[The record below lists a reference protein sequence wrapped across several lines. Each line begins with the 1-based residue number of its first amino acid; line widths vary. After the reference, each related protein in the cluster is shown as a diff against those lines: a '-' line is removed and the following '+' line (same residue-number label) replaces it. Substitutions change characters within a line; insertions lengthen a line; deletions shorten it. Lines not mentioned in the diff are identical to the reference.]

1 VSKKGGRM
9 LRKIVAAVAGAL
21 FAGIVV
27 GAVSRMLMMLVALA
41 AGHATEFAWS
51 GSASILFGYAMF
63 MLPGALLAALS
74 RRRGRWLLLAV
85 GAAVLLVPAIGVA
98 SEEIGSDRHFTA
110 RNWVLVSLS
119 SLGVFAT
126 IGALPLVTLRAV
138 DWSLARLGVTG
149 TIPAAAARPSGPPA
163 PGPIGRA

>member
-85 GAAVLLVPAIGVA
+85 GAAVLLVPGLGVA
-98 SEEIGSDRHFTA
+98 SEEIGSDRLFTA
-110 RNWVLVSLS
+110 RDWCS
-119 SLGVFAT
+119 SA
-126 IGALPLVTLRAV
+126 
-138 DWSLARLGVTG
+138 SLALVCSPRSV
-149 TIPAAAARPSGPPA
+149 RF
-163 PGPIGRA
+163 RW